1 MGSAVGLEVV
11 TVPLIALAGTFVGWV
26 ANSGWKARG
35 IKSDLEKRIDE
46 TRDSILREAGEG
58 LTALRTKVTT
68 MELETERNFVR
79 RPDFQNA
86 IDSFT
91 RSIADLRADIKN
103 DRAEIKEEYSR
114 LIEKIDKIDNQSG
127 LISSQGQTI
136 AKLEERL
143 FRMHQSGDSPR

>member
-11 TVPLIALAGTFVGWV
+11 TVPLVALAGTFVGWV

-86 IDSFT
+86 IDNFT
-91 RSIADLRADIKN
+91 RTIDNLREDIKN
-103 DRAEIKEEYSR
+103 DYSR
-114 LIEKIDKIDNQSG
+114 IIEKMDKSDNHSA
-127 LISSQGQTI
+127 LIKSQGETI